1 MLKSS
6 QFTRSAVIAAAVI
19 SLGASP
25 AIARVA
31 DMPVRPPAAVANHTR
46 QWTQPH
52 VEGTGVRPAAPAVAA
67 APAVPLTRAADTSGG
82 ADSLLITIGAS
93 LMLAL
98 LIIAGV
104 VLTVRH
110 RAHAFPARQA

>member
-6 QFTRSAVIAAAVI
+6 QFTRSAVVAAAVI

-31 DMPVRPPAAVANHTR
+31 DMPVRPAAAVANHTR

-67 APAVPLTRAADTSGG
+67 APAVPLTRAADASGG
-82 ADSLLITIGAS
+82 ADSLLITGAS

-104 VLTVRH
+104 VLTARH
-110 RAHAFPARQA
+110 RAHGFPARQA

>member
-6 QFTRSAVIAAAVI
+6 QFTRSAVVAAAVI

-31 DMPVRPPAAVANHTR
+31 DMPVRPAAVANHTR

-52 VEGTGVRPAAPAVAA
+52 VEGTGVRPAVSA
-67 APAVPLTRAADTSGG
+67 APAVPLTRAADASGG

-104 VLTVRH
+104 VLTARH
-110 RAHAFPARQA
+110 RAHGFPGRQA

>member
-6 QFTRSAVIAAAVI
+6 QFTRSAVVAAAVI

-31 DMPVRPPAAVANHTR
+31 DMPVRPAAVANHTR

-104 VLTVRH
+104 VVTVRH

>member
-6 QFTRSAVIAAAVI
+6 QFTRSAVVVAAVI

-25 AIARVA
+25 ALARVA
-31 DMPVRPPAAVANHTR
+31 DMPVRPAAAVANHTR

-52 VEGTGVRPAAPAVAA
+52 VEGTGVRPVVSA
-67 APAVPLTRAADTSGG
+67 APAVPLTRAADASGG

>member
-6 QFTRSAVIAAAVI
+6 QFTRSAVVVAAVI

-25 AIARVA
+25 ALARVA
-31 DMPVRPPAAVANHTR
+31 DMPVRPAAAVANHTR

-52 VEGTGVRPAAPAVAA
+52 VEGTGVRPAVSA

-104 VLTVRH
+104 VLAVRH
-110 RAHAFPARQA
+110 RAHAFPARHA

>member
-6 QFTRSAVIAAAVI
+6 QFTRSAVVVAAVI

-31 DMPVRPPAAVANHTR
+31 DMPVRPAAVANHTR

-52 VEGTGVRPAAPAVAA
+52 VEGTGVRPAVSA

-110 RAHAFPARQA
+110 RAHAFPVRQA

>member
-6 QFTRSAVIAAAVI
+6 QFTRSAVVVAAVI

-31 DMPVRPPAAVANHTR
+31 DMPVRPAAVANHTR

-52 VEGTGVRPAAPAVAA
+52 VEGTGVRPAVSA

-104 VLTVRH
+104 VLTARH
-110 RAHAFPARQA
+110 RAHGFPARQA

>member
-6 QFTRSAVIAAAVI
+6 QFTRSAVVVAAVI

-25 AIARVA
+25 ALARVA
-31 DMPVRPPAAVANHTR
+31 DMPVRPAAAVANHTR

-52 VEGTGVRPAAPAVAA
+52 VEGTGVRPVVSA
-67 APAVPLTRAADTSGG
+67 APAVPLTRAADASGG
-82 ADSLLITIGAS
+82 ADSLLITGAS

-104 VLTVRH
+104 VLTARH
-110 RAHAFPARQA
+110 RAHGFPARQA

>member
-6 QFTRSAVIAAAVI
+6 QFTRSAVVVAAVI

-25 AIARVA
+25 ALARVA
-31 DMPVRPPAAVANHTR
+31 DMPVRPAAAVANHTR

-52 VEGTGVRPAAPAVAA
+52 VEGTGVRPVVSA
-67 APAVPLTRAADTSGG
+67 APAVPLTRAADASGG
-82 ADSLLITIGAS
+82 ADSLLITGAS

-110 RAHAFPARQA
+110 RAHAFPARHA